1 MAQQYNDPRNGQESS
16 IGTQLNDFFYQKK
29 ALIESRKKQVFM
41 QLSTTIG
48 MPKHMG
54 KEIQRYVY
62 LPILDDANINDQGI
76 DANGVTTTREVTI
89 EITRADEFSVG
100 NGYVT
105 MYAVGEGANDA
116 AALVA
121 AKARAVSI
129 FKEEGVFDT
138 DYDTT
143 VAALRTD
150 GWTIVD
156 DNAAVPV
163 SGNLYGSSKDIGKIV
178 EKLPVL
184 GENGGRVN
192 RVGTKRIEIKG
203 EIENLGFF
211 DEYTRD
217 SVQFDTDSELRMHVN
232 REMVNA
238 AVEISED
245 ALQIDLLNG
254 AGVVRYGGEAL
265 SDADISGED
274 GATASEITY
283 EDLMKLSIDLDDN
296 RCPKHTKIITG
307 TTMVDTKTINGARY
321 IYIGSELKPMYKR
334 MVDSFGNPAFVSV
347 EKYAGGTT
355 IAEGEIGC
363 VDEFRI
369 VIVPEMLHWAGKGK
383 EVTNNGGYR
392 EVNGKYN
399 VYPSLVIGDESFVTI
414 GFQTDGKTVKFEII
428 HKAPGKENADRTDP
442 YGKTGFMSI
451 QWWYGTMIL
460 RPERIALLKSVAE
473 W

>member
-1 MAQQYNDPRNGQESS
+1 MRQYNDPAGGNSSS
-16 IGTQLNDFFYQKK
+16 IGEQFNDFFWQKK

-54 KEIQRYVY
+54 KEIKRYVY
-62 LPILDDANINDQGI
+62 LPLLDDANINDQGI
-76 DANGVTTTREVTI
+76 DANGVTTVREVTI
-89 EITRADEFSVG
+89 EIVRPEETTVG

-105 MYAVGEGANDA
+105 LYAVGEGADDA

-129 FKEEGVFDT
+129 FKEEGIFDT
-138 DYDTT
+138 DYATT
-143 VAALRTD
+143 KTAAEAD

-156 DNAAVPV
+156 DNAAVAA
-163 SGNLYGSSKDIGKIV
+163 SGNMYGSSKDIGKIT

-192 RVGTKRIEIKG
+192 RVGTKRVEIKG
-203 EIENLGFF
+203 EIFDLGFF

-217 SVQFDTDSELRMHVN
+217 SVDFDTDSELRMHVN

-245 ALQIDLLNG
+245 VLQIDLING
-254 AGVVRYGGEAL
+254 AGVVRYGGEAT
-265 SDADISGED
+265 SASTVTGED
-274 GATASEITY
+274 SATISEVSY
-283 EDLMKLSIDLDDN
+283 EDLMKLSTDLDDN

-307 TTMVDTKTINGARY
+307 TTMTDTKTVNAARY
-321 IYIGSELKPMYKR
+321 IYIGSELKPMYRR
-334 MVDSFGNPAFVSV
+334 MKDLHGEPAFTSV

-355 IAEGEIGC
+355 IAEGEIGA

-369 VIVPEMLHWAGKGK
+369 IVVPEMTHWAGVGAT
-383 EVTNNGGYR
+383 VSDNAGYR
-392 EVNGKYN
+392 ETGGKYN
-399 VYPSLVIGDESFVTI
+399 VYPSLVVGDESFVTI

-428 HKAPGKENADRTDP
+428 HKPPGKEQADRTDP

-460 RPERIALLKSVAE
+460 RPERIAVIKTVAE